1 MWCSAECITP
11 WCSLQPKPPV
21 QLKYSETTVNV
32 ELALCCLVTI
42 NNLMLDY
49 PPTLYSSH
57 LSTQYVWNVPDRFRM
72 DIMCIV
78 CQIFVNL
85 QPLTESGFICCIPK
99 KCNITVLV
107 FCQGHKHLIP
117 VWWSWHVV
125 KLSFTQWCTFGCIS
139 QMGVP
144 LKIDF
149 PNVTVFCKSLHL
161 LNICIFFCW
170 FCSHSL
176 SYSRRGQSFDIKLTF
191 LKRVERNKRRHIWLH
206 IWLTSI
212 TVMYYACP

>member
-1 MWCSAECITP
+1 MCQTDSAWI
-11 WCSLQPKPPV
+11 L
-21 QLKYSETTVNV
+21 
-32 ELALCCLVTI
+32 LCV
-42 NNLMLDY
+42 
-49 PPTLYSSH
+49 
-57 LSTQYVWNVPDRFRM
+57 
-72 DIMCIV
+72 V

-99 KCNITVLV
+99 KGSVISVLV
-107 FCQGHKHLIP
+107 FCQWHKHLIP

-125 KLSFTQWCTFGCIS
+125 KRSFTQWCTFVCIT
-139 QMGVP
+139 GVP

-161 LNICIFFCW
+161 LYICIFFAD

-176 SYSRRGQSFDIKLTF
+176 SYSRRGQSFDNKLTF
-191 LKRVERNKRRHIWLH
+191 LKRVQRNKRRHIWLH

-212 TVMYYACP
+212 TVIRLSLKMSFNNLM